1 MNIPSNLRS
10 DAFLGTA
17 KAYLRYRPPYPK
29 ALLDD
34 LLACA
39 AAPSMAVLLDLAC
52 GPGRV
57 ALDLARSF
65 DRVLAIDLEPEMI
78 EVGQQEAARRGIGN
92 VTWLVGRAE
101 DLTLAPSSIDL
112 ITIGEAF
119 HRLDQGMIVQKAL
132 SWLKPGCC
140 LATLGTVG
148 ILDGPEPWQKT
159 IAEIGERWKRRAFP
173 SGWAQ
178 GLPGA
183 DVGPGAGER
192 VLRKAGFV
200 DVDSRSF
207 MEPLD
212 WSFEEIVGY
221 LRSTSTCSERAL
233 SADFAAF
240 QKELQAALMAEDCQ
254 SRFHEELSAGYTI
267 GRKPK

>member
-1 MNIPSNLRS
+1 MNTPSNLRS

-17 KAYLRYRPPYPK
+17 RAYLRYRPPYPK

-34 LLACA
+34 LLARA
-39 AAPSMAVLLDLAC
+39 AAPRMAVLLDLAC

-57 ALDLARSF
+57 ALDLAMSF
-65 DRVLAIDLEPEMI
+65 DRVSAIDLEPEMI
-78 EVGQQEAARRGIGN
+78 EVGKQEAAHRGIGN

-101 DLTLAPSSIDL
+101 DLTLAPSSVDL

-119 HRLDQGMIVQKAL
+119 HRLDQGMIMRKAL

-148 ILDGPEPWQKT
+148 ILDGPEPWQRT
-159 IAEIGERWKRRAFP
+159 VAEIGERWKRRAFP

-183 DVGPGAGER
+183 DVRPGAGER

-200 DVDSRSF
+200 GVESRSF
-207 MEPLD
+207 TEPLD
-212 WSFEEIVGY
+212 WSFEQIVGY
-221 LRSTSTCSERAL
+221 LRSTSTCSERVL
-233 SADFAAF
+233 STDFAAF
-240 QKELQAALMAEDCQ
+240 QAELQATLVAEDRQ
-254 SRFHEELSAGYTI
+254 ARFHEELSAGYTI